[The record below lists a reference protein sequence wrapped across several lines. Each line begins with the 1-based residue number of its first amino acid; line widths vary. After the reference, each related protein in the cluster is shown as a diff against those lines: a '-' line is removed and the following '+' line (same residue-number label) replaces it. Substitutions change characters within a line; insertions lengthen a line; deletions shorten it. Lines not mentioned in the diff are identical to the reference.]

1 MELLFTRHPAELREI
16 DPEFLERRS
25 LHPEQPRRHFAF
37 FPSFL
42 LRRTVGM
49 PLPFR
54 SLKILRHENEG
65 LHRGRDEKR
74 LLRPNTRNGM
84 ELLRGLRHF
93 LHPRHYI
100 FNAVPHTADTERAK
114 TRADHRLQT
123 PEGFAEA
130 LYLSIEMLKLAF
142 GVLTLRT
149 CRSKRGDRAFVI
161 DRQRDADSPTVAH
174 IDGLRRERLLRLCS
188 L

>member
-54 SLKILRHENEG
+54 SLKILRHETEALTGGFGAQPPG

-84 ELLRGLRHF
+84 ERSEE
-93 LHPRHYI
+93 
-100 FNAVPHTADTERAK
+100 HTA
-114 TRADHRLQT
+114 
-123 PEGFAEA
+123 
-130 LYLSIEMLKLAF
+130 
-142 GVLTLRT
+142 
-149 CRSKRGDRAFVI
+149 
-161 DRQRDADSPTVAH
+161 
-174 IDGLRRERLLRLCS
+174 
-188 L
+188 